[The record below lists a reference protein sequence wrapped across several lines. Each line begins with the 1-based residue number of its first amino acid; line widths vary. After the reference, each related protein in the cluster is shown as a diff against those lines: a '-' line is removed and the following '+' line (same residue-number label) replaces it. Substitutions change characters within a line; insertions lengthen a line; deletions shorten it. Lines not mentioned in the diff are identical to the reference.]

1 MGMARMKT
9 EMLAATVCI
18 CATVVAVEHFD
29 RRPADTQV
37 VASERTGSIIAS
49 ATASSL
55 KGAGTHAHYGREVRL
70 PAGPNHQYYVTAA
83 VNRRPASFLVDT
95 GASFVALRDSD
106 ARAANIY
113 VSWSDYKHP
122 VRTANGETKAALID
136 IDVIEIDGIKVENVK
151 AFILPDEQLGMN
163 LLGMSFLSQLESV
176 EQRGGELVLKG

>member
-1 MGMARMKT
+1 MRSEIIGAAVLISATVIAVKHFEAKDSAVAAAAAET
-9 EMLAATVCI
+9 GSVIAAATPT
-18 CATVVAVEHFD
+18 AA
-29 RRPADTQV
+29 PAPLK
-37 VASERTGSIIAS
+37 S
-49 ATASSL
+49 AY
-55 KGAGTHAHYGREVRL
+55 YGREVRL
-70 PAGPNHQYYVTAA
+70 PAGPNHQYFVTAA

-95 GASFVALRDSD
+95 GASYVALRDSD

-113 VSWSDYKHP
+113 VSWADYKHP

-136 IDVIEIDGIKVENVK
+136 IDIIEIDGIKVENVK